1 MTFQNSEI
9 FGTSTKV
16 VRGLSEF
23 LAKPPMY
30 YNYLFGIYKYCRVL
44 AVELEVHW
52 VSTGSDASR
61 VCIGRVPYSDT
72 SGITYAQF
80 CEMPESQTAVLP
92 AKGGIDKLTQTKL
105 VRPRNALG
113 MQLDDH
119 SYWVNSA
126 QAISATPLHNDDY
139 VLLIMSDGIG
149 VTSASQA
156 IIKLHYHVEWFDL
169 QYAV

>member
-1 MTFQNSEI
+1 MTFQNSEV

-44 AVELEVHW
+44 AVVLEVHW
-52 VSTGSDASR
+52 VSTGTDATR
-61 VCIGRVPYSDT
+61 VCIGRVPFSDT
-72 SGITYAQF
+72 SGITFGQF
-80 CEMPESQTAVLP
+80 CEMPESQTAILP
-92 AKGGIDKLTQTKL
+92 AKGGIDKLVQKKF
-105 VRPRNALG
+105 VVPRDATGMALN
-113 MQLDDH
+113 DH
-119 SYWVNSA
+119 SYWVNAA
-126 QAISATPLHNDDY
+126 QAISTTPLHNDDY

-149 VTSASQA
+149 LASASQA